1 MKALLALSLICTAV
15 ASIVNREVTR
25 VVDASTS
32 VVRVTTDIKA
42 ANVEKEYKLI
52 IDNAL
57 AKRLSFLS
65 VTSKNKA
72 LNVQAP
78 VS

>member
-1 MKALLALSLICTAV
+1 MRLILALSLVCTAV
-15 ASIVNREVTR
+15 ATIVNREVTR

-42 ANVEKEYKLI
+42 ANVEKEYKII

-65 VTSKNKA
+65 VSLKNKV
-72 LNVQAP
+72 LNVLPP